1 MRVRQVLLGAVVALV
16 VLGVP
21 SAATASTTDGAR
33 MTGAVWLDMD
43 GDGTRDAGEPGRG
56 DVQVT
61 LRTSASILDATMTAA
76 DGSWSFASV
85 QPGTYDVLVEAPID
99 HVVTGGTLP
108 ELDTATGRGTV
119 TVGAEDI
126 DEVGAIGLGSPVSSG
141 PDVATTV
148 IHDSGRSDDDRF
160 RWIVTAHNIGPADVE
175 GPVDL
180 RIVLSP
186 DHETV
191 EVVGEGWTCEPS
203 AAIVLCETD
212 AGIPA
217 ATSLPAIT
225 MTTSPVGDVGA
236 SVSVTGTARLDGVF
250 DAAPLNDED
259 SATASIGA
267 SGIAEDIDGDGTG
280 DLTEAG
286 ASTTGLLVAALL
298 ALVVGAG
305 AVRTSRRTTHRP

>member
-1 MRVRQVLLGAVVALV
+1 MRVRQLLPGAIVALLALAV
-16 VLGVP
+16 PGV
-21 SAATASTTDGAR
+21 ATATTADGAR
-33 MTGAVWLDMD
+33 VTGTVWLDLD
-43 GDGTRDAGEPGRG
+43 GDGERDDGEPGRG

-61 LRTSASILDATMTAA
+61 LRTSASILDATTTTA
-76 DGSWSFASV
+76 DGSWSFAGV

-108 ELDTATGRGTV
+108 ELDTADGRGTV
-119 TVGAEDI
+119 TVGAEDA
-126 DEVGAIGLGSPVSSG
+126 EAVGAVGIGSPVSSG

-148 IHDSGRSDDDRF
+148 GLDGAAVGGDDF
-160 RWIVTAHNIGPADVE
+160 RWTVTAHNIGPADAE

-180 RIVLSP
+180 RLVLSP

-191 EVVGEGWTCEPS
+191 EVAGDGWTCEPS
-203 AAIVLCETD
+203 ASIVLCETD
-212 AGIPA
+212 QGIPA

-236 SVSVTGTARLDGVF
+236 SVSLTGTARLDGVF

-267 SGIAEDIDGDGTG
+267 AGVAEDIDGDGTG

-298 ALVVGAG
+298 AMVVGAA